1 MTDPLIF
8 KDIDSWVIAGTTDD
22 FAVLS
27 LSSVNS
33 AFTVVAFHNED
44 PRPAFPH

>member
-1 MTDPLIF
+1 VTDPLIF
-8 KDIDSWVIAGTTDD
+8 KDVDRCVIAGITDD